1 MNDIITKL
9 AGDTSFWVML
19 STLLCFGI
27 IALKGRTAIAQGLN
41 DRAEA
46 IRQRLAEA
54 EALRLEAEAVLA
66 ESHARADRAAREA
79 EGIVNN
85 AKQRAEQLRMQMEAD
100 FTAMISREESRAKV
114 RIARLESEAVDSVKA
129 LIVSQAMDQV
139 KASVA
144 NDKIKPS
151 IDAALDDMKTV
162 LQK

>member
-19 STLLCFGI
+19 STLLCFAI
-27 IALKGRTAIAQGLN
+27 IGLKGRKAIAQGLN
-41 DRAEA
+41 DRSEA
-46 IRQRLAEA
+46 IRLRLAEA

-79 EGIVNN
+79 EEIVNN
-85 AKQRAEQLRMQMEAD
+85 AKQRAEQLRTQLEAD
-100 FTAMISREESRAKV
+100 FNAMIAREESRAKV
-114 RIARLESEAVDSVKA
+114 RIARLETEAVDSVKA

-151 IDAALDDMKTV
+151 IDAALDDVKTV